1 MSDVLVHCDDVGKK
15 FCRDLRTSLWY
26 GLRDSAADLLRI
38 SREQN
43 TLRSGEFWANKH
55 ISFELKRGECLGLI
69 GHNGAG
75 KTTLLKL
82 LNGLIKPDTGSITI
96 RGRVGALIALGAGFN
111 PVLTGRE
118 NVYINSAV
126 LGRTRRETAAVF
138 DDIVEFADIKDSI
151 DAPVRT
157 YSSGMQVRLGFAIAS
172 QLQPDVL
179 LVDEVLA
186 VGDNA
191 FQKKCYDR
199 VYEMKARGTSF
210 IVVSHNPYQLERLC
224 DRVAAM
230 SDGRVL
236 KLAAPKEAI
245 HLYHTEL
252 QKQQLTKSVTTS
264 PQQESTGDVRI
275 HEVWLETAG
284 GTRTKVVSTGSTFS
298 ICMECE
304 YSRQVS
310 DLRFRLMVYSMSNVL
325 IATIASGSHFET
337 RQFVSGRAVVGF
349 ELETCGLLAGEYSI
363 EAVVTSVGSGQHAR
377 MSDALNFSVESN
389 DRRVI
394 EQTGATGIIFVNG
407 RWF

>member
-38 SREQN
+38 SRAQN

-75 KTTLLKL
+75 KTTLLKM

-138 DDIVEFADIKDSI
+138 DDIVDFADIEDSI

-224 DRVAAM
+224 DRVATMAH
-230 SDGRVL
+230 GTIL
-236 KLAAPKEAI
+236 KVAAPKEAI
-245 HLYHTEL
+245 HLYHSEQ
-252 QKQQLTKSVTTS
+252 QKKQSRKPVPASL
-264 PQQESTGDVRI
+264 PQESSGNVRI
-275 HEVWLETAG
+275 HKVHLETDNG
-284 GTRTKVVSTGSTFS
+284 SETKTISTGETFS

-304 YSRQVS
+304 YFEQVS

-325 IATIASGSHFET
+325 IATIGSGSHFET
-337 RQFVSGRAVVGF
+337 RQFVPGRTIVGF
-349 ELETCGLLAGEYSI
+349 QLETCGLLAGEYSI
-363 EAVVTSVGSGQHAR
+363 EAVVTSAIGLQLAR
-377 MSDALNFSVESN
+377 MNDAMTFSVESHN
-389 DRRVI
+389 PKVI
-394 EQTGATGIIFVNG
+394 EQTGATGVIFVNG
-407 RWF
+407 HWF